1 MYIMD
6 FQVKCENECENVV
19 PKRRKR
25 TFSSGSDSKLPFL
38 SKVCFNIFIYE
49 YFIKPSSLSK

>member
-1 MYIMD
+1 MVFFLQKAKKMYIMD

-25 TFSSGSDSKLPFL
+25 TFSSGSDSKIPFL
-38 SKVCFNIFIYE
+38 SKVCF
-49 YFIKPSSLSK
+49 KC